1 MIEIERKFLVLNH
14 EFKKQAQASFQIT
27 QGYLSTVPERTVRV
41 RIKGNLGYLTIK
53 GITNDSGMSR
63 YEWEKQIDL
72 TDAQHLLGL
81 CEKEVISKTRH
92 EIKVGKHIFEVDEFQ
107 GKNNGLIIA
116 EIELESETEIFEKP
130 DWLGQEVTNDKRYY
144 NAYLSHNVYEEW

>member
-14 EFKKQAQASFQIT
+14 EFKNQAQTSFQIA

-41 RIKGNLGYLTIK
+41 RIKGDVGYLTIK

-72 TDAQHLLGL
+72 TDAQHLLQL

-92 EIKVGKHIFEVDEFQ
+92 EIKVGKHTFEVDEFQ

-144 NAYLSHNVYEEW
+144 NAYLSQNVYEEW